1 MTKYNGIFPRYA
13 MMSPQEK
20 HVQQG
25 MGSAFALKNLTSFN
39 QVPLSKKILSEGQ
52 TFAIHGTAGKVEWAL

>member
-1 MTKYNGIFPRYA
+1 